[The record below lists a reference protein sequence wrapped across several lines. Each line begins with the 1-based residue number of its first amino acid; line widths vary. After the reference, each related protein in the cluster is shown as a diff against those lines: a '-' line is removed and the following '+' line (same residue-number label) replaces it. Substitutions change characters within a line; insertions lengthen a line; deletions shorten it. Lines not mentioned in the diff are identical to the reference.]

1 MTNTFLISETKLR
14 QFSDINNNVDTELL
28 RNAVREAQ
36 DIEIQRI
43 IGTLLYDSLMTQVDN
58 GSFTN
63 ANYETLVNDYLQN
76 ALLYWAYY
84 YALEDIM
91 IRPRNNGVLVPTGGE
106 NSIEAD
112 KYYYNTKRQSVK
124 NKAEFYSEKL
134 TNYII
139 TNTNLFPEPALTT
152 STDCTEDLEGSTLSV
167 HTTIPL
173 IIVAVPTPVTPPDGA
188 EEIATLGAELYPPP
202 LFDTVKNLIPP
213 LTTVAVAV
221 AVDPIPLRVNV

>member
-14 QFSDINNNVDTELL
+14 SFSDINNNVDTELL
-28 RNAVREAQ
+28 RNAVRIAQ
-36 DIEIQRI
+36 DLEINRI
-43 IGTLLYDSLMTQVDN
+43 IGTLLYESLLTQVDN

-63 ANYETLVNDYLQN
+63 SNYETLVNNYLQD

-112 KYYYNTKRQSVK
+112 KYYYNTKRQSAK
-124 NKAEFYSEKL
+124 NKAEFYSERL

-139 TNTNLFPEPALTT
+139 SNTNLFPETQQTT
-152 STDCTEDLEGSTLSV
+152 ELFEQLPDFAVQYGSPFVFQNAGYAPHLRGAIQAG
-167 HTTIPL
+167 IPL
-173 IIVAVPTPVTPPDGA
+173 SDSRYPY
-188 EEIATLGAELYPPP
+188 LPPP
-202 LFDTVKNLIPP
+202 TISTKRIK
-213 LTTVAVAV
+213 
-221 AVDPIPLRVNV
+221 

>member
-139 TNTNLFPEPALTT
+139 TNTNLFPETQQTTQLYEQLPDFGVQYGSPFVFANAGYAPHLRGAIDAGIAL
-152 STDCTEDLEGSTLSV
+152 SDSRFPYL
-167 HTTIPL
+167 
-173 IIVAVPTPVTPPDGA
+173 
-188 EEIATLGAELYPPP
+188 PPP
-202 LFDTVKNLIPP
+202 TVNTKRIK
-213 LTTVAVAV
+213 
-221 AVDPIPLRVNV
+221 